1 MRDQAA
7 FEMGDFR
14 DHSEFMVLVLQFD
27 DAYPESILGVAS
39 KQALAGERLARV
51 SPTLV
56 SR

>member
-1 MRDQAA
+1 MNLPK
-7 FEMGDFR
+7 G

-27 DAYPESILGVAS
+27 DVYPESILGLTRE
-39 KQALAGERLARV
+39 KTLAGERLARV